1 MKANTSSGFTLI
13 ELLLVVAVIAILAAI
28 AYPSY
33 RLQVQQARRAEI
45 QGELMAVA
53 QYFERRYSETGC
65 YNAGPDNDCTT
76 VDDAA
81 PPEFRTSFD
90 YYDVSVENLGADT
103 YTLRAT
109 PKGPQS
115 ATGSVF
121 VDQAQRRS
129 WDENNDGDIADP
141 GEDNWHRG

>member
-1 MKANTSSGFTLI
+1 MKANKSSGFTLI

-45 QGELMAVA
+45 QGELMALT

-65 YNAGPDNDCTT
+65 YNAGPDKNCATA
-76 VDDAA
+76 DDAA
-81 PPEFRTSFD
+81 PPDFRTNFD
-90 YYDVSVENLGADT
+90 YYDVSVGNLGNDT

-115 ATGSVF
+115 GTGAVTI
-121 VDQAQRRS
+121 DQAQRRS

>member
-1 MKANTSSGFTLI
+1 MKTETSSGFTLI
-13 ELLLVVAVIAILAAI
+13 ELLMVVAVIAILAAI

-45 QGELMAVA
+45 QGELMALA

-65 YNAGPDNDCTT
+65 YNAGPDKNCASA
-76 VDDAA
+76 DDAA
-81 PPEFRTSFD
+81 PPDFRTNFD
-90 YYDVSVENLGADT
+90 YYDVSVGNLGANT

-115 ATGSVF
+115 DTGSVF

-129 WDENNDGDIADP
+129 WDENNDGDIDDP

>member
-1 MKANTSSGFTLI
+1 MKTETSSGFTLI
-13 ELLLVVAVIAILAAI
+13 ELLMVVAVIAILAAI

-45 QGELMAVA
+45 QGELMALA

-65 YNAGPDNDCTT
+65 YDAGPDKNCASA
-76 VDDAA
+76 DDAA
-81 PPEFRTSFD
+81 PPDFRTNFD
-90 YYDVSVENLGADT
+90 YYDVSVGNLGANT

-115 ATGSVF
+115 DTGSVF

-129 WDENNDGDIADP
+129 WDENNDGDIDDP

>member
-1 MKANTSSGFTLI
+1 MKANKSSGFTLI
-13 ELLLVVAVIAILAAI
+13 ELLLVVAVIAILAAV

-45 QGELMAVA
+45 QGKLMDLA
-53 QYFERRYSETGC
+53 QQLERQYSKVGQ
-65 YNAGPDNDCTT
+65 YRAPAPDPNCPD
-76 VDDAA
+76 DDAT
-81 PPEFRTSFD
+81 PPPFKCYE
-90 YYDVSVENLGADT
+90 YYDVTAENLTGTT
-103 YTLRAT
+103 YRLKAT

-115 ATGSVF
+115 GTGAVT

-129 WDENNDGDIADP
+129 WDENNDGDISDP